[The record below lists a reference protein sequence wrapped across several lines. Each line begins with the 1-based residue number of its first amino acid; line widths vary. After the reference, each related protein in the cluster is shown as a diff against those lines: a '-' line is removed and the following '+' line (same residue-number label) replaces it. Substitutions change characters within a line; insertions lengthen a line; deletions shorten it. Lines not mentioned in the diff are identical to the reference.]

1 MSQIREFLARYRAPL
16 ALLFL
21 FAFFAIAFRDIL
33 LPFLVAILIAY
44 VIDPIVDWAHER
56 RVRDRQ
62 VPRGVAVL
70 GVYAVVVTLISLFF
84 ALVGPQLGRE
94 VAGLA
99 RDFPQTIQEVR
110 ETHLPE
116 LNRKVDIFLSRSASV
131 EDAIDGASEKV
142 HALIDAAEER
152 SFLAGSLPTEAE
164 RERFLAGKMS
174 LKSADE
180 ELAPDR
186 RLFELHEDEAGG
198 WVVSL
203 VHDDLRVQQSA
214 DGSYRIRARSALEDE
229 AQARGGFDL
238 VRVLDD
244 SLADFAEASGRVLA
258 DALTLGQRV
267 VGMLAGILLSTL
279 VTFMVAAFISVD
291 APRIMQFITSLF
303 PREDRNA
310 FSHLLKELDRGLGGV
325 IRGQLLICLVN
336 GFLTWVG
343 LALLGVNFAFVLAVI
358 AGVLSLIPVF
368 GTIISTIPCVLIGLT
383 QSVMTGVL
391 VLVWI
396 LFIHFIEG
404 NILNPKIIGTAARI
418 HPGLVIFALLA
429 GEHMYGITGALLA
442 VPIASIIQTVF
453 LFFIHDRWQVPRDE
467 AAAPATTPVTSE
479 A

>member
-1 MSQIREFLARYRAPL
+1 MSQFRDFLGRYRAPL

-56 RVRDRQ
+56 RVRGRQ

-70 GVYAVVVTLISLFF
+70 GVYAVVITLISLFF

-131 EDAIDGASEKV
+131 EDAVDGASAQI
-142 HALIDAAEER
+142 HAHLEAAEEQ
-152 SFLAGSLPTEAE
+152 SFLVGSLPTGGE
-164 RERFLAGKMS
+164 RERLLAGHTS
-174 LKSADE
+174 VQSVDDPR
-180 ELAPDR
+180 APDR
-186 RLFELHEDEAGG
+186 RLFELREEDDGA
-198 WVVSL
+198 WTVLL
-203 VHDDLRVQQSA
+203 VHDDLRVQPGA
-214 DGSYRIRARSALEDE
+214 DGSFRIRARSALEDD
-229 AQARGGFDL
+229 ASARGRFDL

-244 SLADFAEASGRVLA
+244 SLAKFEEASVRALA
-258 DALTLGQRV
+258 SALTLGQRL

-303 PREDRNA
+303 PREDRGA
-310 FSHLLKELDRGLGGV
+310 FAHLLKELDRGLGGV

-396 LFIHFIEG
+396 LVIHFIEG

-442 VPIASIIQTVF
+442 VPVASIVQTVF
-453 LFFIHDRWQVPRDE
+453 LFFIYDRWQAPLE
-467 AAAPATTPVTSE
+467 TPATAAAE